1 MNIAQVCRICA
12 NKIKGQKRERNIFK
26 YLRGKLLVQLKL
38 ITGVEVTLIHVW
50 ICVCIQ
56 FCVPQLTRNQGLPE
70 FVCERCFSELD
81 LATKFRERCIFSQKY
96 LLDIRKKS
104 QDPSIVDVYQDP
116 EPLEE
121 QLIDQDQLVVH
132 EDEEF
137 SFYQEIKEDEEEVV
151 DEFLSDDDPE
161 ASVMA
166 AAEAAHQAD
175 IQEQQ
180 LERAAKRRR
189 NFFICD
195 DCGQLFNDEY
205 LYNEHLDG
213 HQDRREMKQ
222 FFPCPECPETFNKKA
237 LLKQHRAHVHG
248 GQRQFRCSICNEV
261 FSSLGAKLRHE
272 KAHEN
277 ERPYPCLEC
286 GRIFSSVA
294 DLQDH
299 CLTHPEKNRKFR
311 CEPCSKDFITRKDLL
326 AHTKT
331 QPHKRL
337 ARHMQDEI
345 ELIFDS

>member
-1 MNIAQVCRICA
+1 MNVAQVCRICA
-12 NKIKGQKRERNIFK
+12 NKIKDQKRERNIFK

-38 ITGVEVTLIHVW
+38 ITGVE
-50 ICVCIQ
+50 
-56 FCVPQLTRNQGLPE
+56 LTRNQGLPE

-96 LLDIRKKS
+96 LLDIKKKS
-104 QDPSIVDVYQDP
+104 QDPSIVHVYQDP
-116 EPLEE
+116 EPLDE
-121 QLIDQDQLVVH
+121 QLIDQDQLEAH

-137 SFYQEIKEDEEEVV
+137 PVFHEIEEYGDQEGEDAA
-151 DEFLSDDDPE
+151 EFLTDEDPE

-222 FFPCPECPETFNKKA
+222 FFPCPECPETFNKKT
-237 LLKQHRAHVHG
+237 LLKQHRAQFHA
-248 GQRQFRCSICNEV
+248 GQRQFLCSICNEV

-299 CLTHPEKNRKFR
+299 CLTHEETNRKFR

-331 QPHKRL
+331 QQHKRL

-345 ELIFDS
+345 ELCFDS